1 MRASQIIFG
10 LVSFASVAFAYPEGL
25 GVDAYSVPAECPL
38 KSQKG
43 DKLSMHYVIL
53 PLAYF
58 ILRLYSSLLYALQT
72 GTLAS
77 DGSKFD
83 SSRDRNQPFD
93 FTLGAGMVIQG
104 WDQGL
109 VDMCVGEKRK
119 LTIPSKLGYGERG
132 FPPVIPADSTLV
144 FDVELMG
151 IKNRQPEK
159 AEL

>member
-1 MRASQIIFG
+1 MRAAQIIFG

-25 GVDAYSVPAECPL
+25 GVDAYHVPSECPL

-43 DKLSMHYVIL
+43 DKLSMHY
-53 PLAYF
+53 
-58 ILRLYSSLLYALQT
+58 T

-93 FTLGAGMVIQG
+93 FTLGAGQVIQG

-109 VDMCVGEKRK
+109 VDMCIGEKRK
-119 LTIPSKLGYGERG
+119 LTIPSELGYGDRG
-132 FPPVIPADSTLV
+132 FPPVIPAKATLD
-144 FDVELMG
+144 FDVELLG
-151 IKNRQPEK
+151 IKNRKAEK

>member
-43 DKLSMHYVIL
+43 DKLSMHYL
-53 PLAYF
+53 T
-58 ILRLYSSLLYALQT
+58 LRDVMQT

-109 VDMCVGEKRK
+109 VNMCIGEKRK
-119 LTIPSKLGYGERG
+119 LTIPPAMGYGERG
-132 FPPVIPADSTLV
+132 FPPVIPANSELV
-144 FDVELMG
+144 FDVELLS
-151 IKNRQPEK
+151 IKDRK
-159 AEL
+159 AEKPEL